1 MSTEITNFDEL
12 AKDTEFTLKGVKYV
26 IPAITNEK
34 AVALFD
40 IGKKLGKKEKDLTL
54 FDTDNIAEKE
64 EEEDKGNT
72 DFINEQN
79 EFICLAVVRE
89 DGEKMTPDFV
99 HKNWPMK
106 VSIAVVK
113 LINKCISGIDED
125 TPEEKK

>member
-12 AKDTEFTLKGVKYV
+12 AQDTNFTLKGVEYV

-40 IGKKLGKKEKDLTL
+40 IGRKLKKEDKTL

-64 EEEDKGNT
+64 EEDNT
-72 DFINEQN
+72 NFIKEQS
-79 EFICLAVVRE
+79 EFICLAVVRK
-89 DGEKMTPDFV
+89 DGGELTPDFV

-106 VSIAVVK
+106 VSMAVVK